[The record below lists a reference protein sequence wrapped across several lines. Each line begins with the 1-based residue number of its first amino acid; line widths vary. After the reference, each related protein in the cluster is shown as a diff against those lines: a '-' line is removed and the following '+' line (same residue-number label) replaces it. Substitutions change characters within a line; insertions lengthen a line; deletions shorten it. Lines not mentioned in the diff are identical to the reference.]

1 VYRASAAAQGGDTST
16 EGYYRVNVYYP
27 TLDAVIQD
35 IHLRFGNM
43 QQKAV
48 GLSCIIPAKMTFTND
63 ADSDNDNDWRQL
75 SGAIDVYAGIFCEPP
90 VALKQEYL
98 LWRRKWQT
106 SAVDS
111 RPKTALSSLDQ
122 CSELLFPNIA
132 LLLQILATFPIA
144 TVEAERM
151 FSKVEQ
157 TLTAIR
163 STMHESRL
171 EALLLLQQHR
181 TLTPSVAAVIDRF
194 ALTAARR
201 LKFLL

>member
-1 VYRASAAAQGGDTST
+1 VVQSTCTQASFVNHQLLSNKSTSSGDESGRRQRST
-16 EGYYRVNVYYP
+16 LGR
-27 TLDAVIQD
+27 
-35 IHLRFGNM
+35 
-43 QQKAV
+43 K
-48 GLSCIIPAKMTFTND
+48 
-63 ADSDNDNDWRQL
+63 QL
-75 SGAIDVYAGIFCEPP
+75 CRH
-90 VALKQEYL
+90 
-98 LWRRKWQT
+98 WT
-106 SAVDS
+106 M
-111 RPKTALSSLDQ
+111 Q
-122 CSELLFPNIA
+122 CSELFPNIA